1 MKFDFMSKIDKAESL
16 HKASILVEALPYIRQ
31 HTGKIIVI
39 KYGGHAMGDNQLSL
53 NFSKDVGLLKE
64 LGMKPIVVHG
74 GGPQIGQML
83 KEKNIKS
90 QFIEGLRVTN
100 SEVVKIVEDV
110 LFNQI
115 NNKIVTDINL
125 TGGKA
130 IGLAG
135 NKDKLIE
142 AKKINVATKNSD
154 SNIEKIL
161 DLGFVGT
168 PTKINLNIIKKYL
181 EKDYIPVIAPLGTD
195 GINTFNINADTVAGE
210 IAGQIKSSKL
220 ILLTDV
226 PGIMDNNKKLISE
239 INLNEAKEM
248 INQDFITGGMK
259 PKILTCI
266 KALENGV
273 KEATVLDG
281 HILHSIIL
289 ELFTIVGVGTQ
300 IRG

>member
-1 MKFDFMSKIDKAESL
+1 MKFDFMTKSDKAQSL
-16 HKASILVEALPYIRQ
+16 HRASILVEALPYIRQ

-39 KYGGHAMGDNQLSL
+39 KYGGHAMGDNQLSQ

-64 LGMKPIVVHG
+64 VGMKPIIVHG

-90 QFIEGLRVTN
+90 EFIEGLRVTN
-100 SEVVKIVEDV
+100 SKAVKIVEDV

-115 NNKIVTDINL
+115 NNKIVADINL

-161 DLGFVGT
+161 DIGFVGT
-168 PTKINLNIIKKYL
+168 PTNINLNVIKKYL
-181 EKDYIPVIAPLGTD
+181 EQDYIPVIAPLGTD
-195 GINTFNINADTVAGE
+195 GVNTFNINADTVAGE

-226 PGIMDNNKKLISE
+226 SGIMDKEKKLISE

-248 INQDFITGGMK
+248 INEDFITGGMK

-281 HILHSIIL
+281 HILHAIIL

-300 IRG
+300 IKG